1 MTMTDRLTR
10 DRIKTYLLNQFNLPA
25 EQIDGMIPG
34 FISSLADHLA
44 KLEEAFHSGD
54 LERLG
59 KVGHTI
65 KGALLNLGL
74 HDCADLAY
82 EIEKK
87 GKKRQGDNELKR
99 LFMTLRDT
107 LQPYLR

>member
-1 MTMTDRLTR
+1 MTDRFR
-10 DRIKTYLLNQFNLPA
+10 QERIRTYLLNQFNLPA

-34 FISSLADHLA
+34 FISSLAEHLA
-44 KLEEAFHSGD
+44 KLEEAFYGGD

-59 KVGHTI
+59 KAGHTI

-87 GKKRQGDNELKR
+87 GKRQQGDSELER
-99 LFMTLRDT
+99 LFTTLRDT

>member
-1 MTMTDRLTR
+1 MADHFRQ
-10 DRIKTYLLNQFNLPA
+10 DRIKSYLLNQFNLPA

-34 FISSLADHLA
+34 FISSLAGHLA
-44 KLEEAFHSGD
+44 KLEDVFNSGD
-54 LERLG
+54 LEQVG
-59 KVGHTI
+59 KAGHTI

-87 GKKRQGDNELKR
+87 GKKMQGDSELER
-99 LFMTLRDT
+99 LFTTLRDK
-107 LQPYLR
+107 LLPYLN

>member
-1 MTMTDRLTR
+1 MADKQRR
-10 DRIKTYLLNQFNLPA
+10 EQIKTYLRNQFNLSA

-44 KLEEAFHSGD
+44 KLEKAFADHD
-54 LERLG
+54 LPAVG
-59 KVGHTI
+59 KAAHTI

-82 EIEKK
+82 ELEKK
-87 GKKRQGDNELKR
+87 GKKQQADEEFER
-99 LFMTLRDT
+99 LFTVLCERLR
-107 LQPYLR
+107 PYLA